1 MMNNTY
7 LVGRLVSEPKL
18 EKLAD
23 GREVVDIEI
32 AVPRSYKNDKGEY
45 ETDLIPCNLNGNL
58 FSRMKDYLKK
68 DDLVGV
74 RGTLQSSYR
83 EVDGKKVPTIK
94 LVADKVTFLS
104 ISKFKSSGKDY
115 DKEEEIER

>member
-1 MMNNTY
+1 MLNNTY

-18 EKLAD
+18 EKLED

-45 ETDLIPCNLNGNL
+45 ETDLIPCSLTGSL
-58 FSRMKDYLKK
+58 FSRMMDYLKK

-83 EVDGKKVPTIK
+83 EIDGKKVPTIK
-94 LVADKVTFLS
+94 LVADKISFLS
-104 ISKFKSSGKDY
+104 TAKSKSDGRDY